1 MNALFVMD
9 PARTAQC
16 SPTSAS
22 GPIDRAL
29 TPLWPEV
36 EVIEPDEGIIAD
48 VEA

>member
-1 MNALFVMD
+1 MNYGKPVFPGKPRSTPCVGV
-9 PARTAQC
+9 
-16 SPTSAS
+16 